1 MIRRLA
7 LLFLWY
13 QCSPLWTMT
22 GNRNHKNVF
31 VYGKPYMILSSTRA
45 KCFSIIAPHDQ
56 VISVTYDAPDLVKPP
71 EDMQEETETA
81 RERMLQEGERP
92 ESNGLDSQW
101 NQRMKER
108 LDRIKSKKFR
118 DTSIT
123 ITSKGDPL
131 TTLNSATQ
139 NTSYDAD
146 GTIVTT
152 GIGRVRDEL
161 TQNQGRIEFTTGRG
175 MGAVDLCVQSI
186 LASSKKPARVHIR
199 VDMAASEDDYDDY
212 DDDGAYLGPEEIE
225 ERKLAKAKKA
235 TDPDHL
241 EHKEIATKMTRLERD
256 LQTLQNR
263 AKACVNNADY
273 NKDVE
278 AKFHEQS
285 ISMHRAST
293 YWPMIQLTVLLI
305 TGFTQA
311 NHIVRYLKSH
321 HIGM

>member
-1 MIRRLA
+1 M
-7 LLFLWY
+7 LFLWY

-225 ERKLAKAKKA
+225 ERKLAKAKKSHRPRPPG
-235 TDPDHL
+235 TQGDRYEND
-241 EHKEIATKMTRLERD
+241 
-256 LQTLQNR
+256 
-263 AKACVNNADY
+263 
-273 NKDVE
+273 
-278 AKFHEQS
+278 S
-285 ISMHRAST
+285 IGT
-293 YWPMIQLTVLLI
+293 
-305 TGFTQA
+305 
-311 NHIVRYLKSH
+311 
-321 HIGM
+321 